1 MLSCTEGSPPH
12 YNRGRSSRSLQ
23 SASSGGEVSLEASS
37 PPAEA
42 GGDCRRSLNS
52 LKAQEKSPADRSQL
66 YYVHIMQ
73 VKQWKYLCA
82 MLRCMPCLAAPWPL
96 SSELRWWWWRHQ
108 SQRAA
113 SRQGAALPTPDMP
126 GPALAR
132 NIGAEEIWVFSAF
145 YNGPRPPPE
154 ILHFYVWINFLPIS
168 ISIQSCCAC
177 VHTSWECVPEPEVGG
192 KSRGLALFWGG
203 VNTNGTFCLK

>member
-1 MLSCTEGSPPH
+1 MCMCVC
-12 YNRGRSSRSLQ
+12 RG
-23 SASSGGEVSLEASS
+23 EAF
-37 PPAEA
+37 
-42 GGDCRRSLNS
+42 LVLL
-52 LKAQEKSPADRSQL
+52 LKCCCCCSIIN
-66 YYVHIMQ
+66 YFHIMP
-73 VKQWKYLCA
+73 VEQWKYNMCDV
-82 MLRCMPCLAAPWPL
+82 APHPGH
-96 SSELRWWWWRHQ
+96 SRQ
-108 SQRAA
+108 SWGGDDGTQWQLYRAA

-192 KSRGLALFWGG
+192 KSRGLALSGEVWILMGHS
-203 VNTNGTFCLK
+203 V